1 MPAIAQQTYNQ
12 WRIKMMAR
20 RHFRFVSL
28 LFLGVIASAAA
39 FTQPRAQEPT
49 GGGGRRGGNIR
60 EFLGLGPAPDPAAAK
75 KGEPLYLENCSGC
88 HGKDGRGAQAP
99 GLTRMPL
106 VLHDE
111 KGEKLA
117 PVLKEG
123 RQGMPAFPKLS
134 QDDVFF
140 ISQYL
145 KLQIEIAANRGTYG
159 ATYGALRNQVTGDAK
174 KGEAFFQA
182 NCASCHSATGD
193 LAKIGAKFPQLAGLK
208 TRFLWPLTPGP
219 ARAKVTTPDGKVIEG
234 RVKTNNDFELSLID
248 ANGNYHYWP
257 RHTVKIEI
265 EDKLAGH
272 RALLPKY
279 SDSDINNMA
288 AYLVTLK

>member
-1 MPAIAQQTYNQ
+1 MPAKRLFQ
-12 WRIKMMAR
+12 
-20 RHFRFVSL
+20 FVL
-28 LFLGVIASAAA
+28 FLFLGVMASATI
-39 FTQPRAQEPT
+39 FKEPCAQEPT
-49 GGGGRRGGNIR
+49 GGGGRRGGNMR

-75 KGEPLYLENCSGC
+75 KGEPLYQANCAGC

-123 RQGMPAFPKLS
+123 RPGMPAFPKLS
-134 QDDVFF
+134 QEDVFL

-145 KLQIEIAANRGTYG
+145 KMQIELAANRGTYG
-159 ATYGALRNQVTGDAK
+159 ATYSDLRNQVTGDAK

-193 LAKIGAKFPQLAGLK
+193 LAKIGAKFPPSALLK
-208 TRFLWPLTPGP
+208 NRFLWPATPGP
-219 ARAKVTTPDGKVIEG
+219 ARAKVTAPDGKVIEG
-234 RVKTNNDFELSLID
+234 RVKTNNDFELSLVD

-279 SDSDINNMA
+279 SDSDINNI
-288 AYLVTLK
+288 T

>member
-1 MPAIAQQTYNQ
+1 MS
-12 WRIKMMAR
+12 AR
-20 RHFRFVSL
+20 RQFRFISL
-28 LFLGVIASAAA
+28 LFCGVFVSAATLA
-39 FTQPRAQEPT
+39 QLNAQEPT
-49 GGGGRRGGNIR
+49 GGGGRRGGSVR

-75 KGEPLYLENCSGC
+75 KGEPIYLENCSGC

-99 GLTRMPL
+99 GLTRMEL

-123 RQGMPAFPKLS
+123 RPGMPAFPKLS
-134 QDDVFF
+134 QEEVFL

-145 KLQIEIAANRGTYG
+145 KMQIELAANRGTYG
-159 ATYGALRNQVTGDAK
+159 ATYNDLRNHVTGDAK

-193 LAKIGAKFPQLAGLK
+193 LAKIGSKFSQPAVLK
-208 TRFLWPLTPGP
+208 NRFLWPATPGP
-219 ARAKVTTPDGKVIEG
+219 ARAKVITPDGKVIEG
-234 RVKTNNDFELSLID
+234 AVKTNNDFELSLVD
-248 ANGNYHYWP
+248 AHGDYHYWP
-257 RHTVKIEI
+257 RNSVKIEI
-265 EDKLAGH
+265 QDKLAGH

-279 SDSDINNMA
+279 SDSDINNIT